1 VCPLSEMNVE
11 PIGNCAALFN
21 GVGADS
27 QDLLPMIDQLE
38 IQDVGELALIA
49 WRVI

>member
-1 VCPLSEMNVE
+1 MNEDNLQPVGELMALYSIGSDDQDIIPMVE
-11 PIGNCAALFN
+11 
-21 GVGADS
+21 
-27 QDLLPMIDQLE
+27 QLE

>member
-1 VCPLSEMNVE
+1 MSEMNLE
-11 PIGNCAALFN
+11 PVGNAALFN

-27 QDLLPMIDQLE
+27 QDLLPMLDQLE